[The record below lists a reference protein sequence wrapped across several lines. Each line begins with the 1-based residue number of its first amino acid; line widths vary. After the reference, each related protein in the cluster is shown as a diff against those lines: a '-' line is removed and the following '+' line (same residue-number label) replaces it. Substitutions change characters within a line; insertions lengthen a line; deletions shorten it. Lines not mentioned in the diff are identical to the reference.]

1 MCANPE
7 KTEVR
12 EFVIQGVSVYLET
25 DLLPADQG
33 VIDVAPIGILRMN
46 MGYITFLNN
55 TKGNALGS

>member
-1 MCANPE
+1 MRDSR

-12 EFVIQGVSVYLET
+12 EFVIQGVSVSLQT

-46 MGYITFLNN
+46 MG
-55 TKGNALGS
+55 